1 MLVCGKLLRLSQ
13 TSSVYIAGVIGK
25 RHDWPGLRS
34 ASIDTAESQNRPFG
48 ELAVPTQ
55 GPSRET
61 AVAAPALIAIKG
73 DVALRLRL
81 RMIHSTTPHRETRPC
96 K

>member
-1 MLVCGKLLRLSQ
+1 MCKLLRLSQ
-13 TSSVYIAGVIGK
+13 TPSIYIAGVIGM
-25 RHDWPGLRS
+25 RHDWLGFRS
-34 ASIDTAESQNRPFG
+34 ASTDIAESQNRPFG

-61 AVAAPALIAIKG
+61 AVAAPALIVIKG

-81 RMIHSTTPHRETRPC
+81 RMIHSTTPYRETCPC